1 MTRPDTIK
9 DVLTEIIKIRQ
20 PMFFIG
26 EWIPLEIN
34 QFNDFIEAIEAY
46 KKGASTF
53 LVASTDKTPDEPL
66 FRARERL
73 AQIEISKYDPLSY
86 VEFLLRI
93 YYPERV
99 KQKEHI
105 NVRLDTSGVIIYSA
119 RVKDVAHK
127 EGEIKEK
134 TEWISLDYLSRLLC
148 DIWEDTTEA
157 INSLLT
163 SYQRRILDII
173 YPGSTEEGIER
184 MKTHVIILSDVT
196 IFDKNLNEYS
206 YKDFLDLLFSQDLSQ
221 YLIPEL
227 QQIVG
232 WIDKDAIYLT
242 EDALLVPG
250 TAGLI
255 IFTRNIKKYVKVAY
269 AYLIVRCLQ
278 IIATYIYKRIQ
289 LIWDNISL
297 IREHLRDIYEKKV
310 LSLSDIFEIRSRL
323 LDIRAQVDILRGID
337 YPINQSIEYIRKY
350 IERNVKEGSEIK
362 ELLKAI
368 GILETKDELTKIFG
382 TIGRLLESLEE
393 EIDGI
398 ISVAMT
404 TVEKFMQEA
413 AERQERFNTILSILA
428 ILTFA
433 EALDILISDFAPA
446 ILPLQRGIIT
456 VSLIILAML
465 GLYIY
470 HRL

>member
-1 MTRPDTIK
+1 VTRPDTIK
-9 DVLTEIIKIRQ
+9 DVLTEMIKIRQ
-20 PMFFIG
+20 PIFFIG

-66 FRARERL
+66 FRTRERL

-119 RVKDVAHK
+119 RVKGVAHK

-269 AYLIVRCLQ
+269 VYLIVRCLQ

-350 IERNVKEGSEIK
+350 IEKNVKEGSEIK

-446 ILPLQRGIIT
+446 IPPLQRGIIT

-470 HRL
+470 HRS

>member
-1 MTRPDTIK
+1 VTRPDTIK
-9 DVLTEIIKIRQ
+9 DVLTEMIKIRQ
-20 PMFFIG
+20 PIFLIG

-66 FRARERL
+66 FRTRERL

-119 RVKDVAHK
+119 MVKGVAHK
-127 EGEIKEK
+127 ERNIKEK

-232 WIDKDAIYLT
+232 WIDRDAIYLT
-242 EDALLVPG
+242 EDALLIPG

-269 AYLIVRCLQ
+269 VYLIVRCLQ

-310 LSLSDIFEIRSRL
+310 LSLRDIFEIRSRL